1 MPGPDKYDPAPLK
14 VGYMKRILGGAM
26 NPIEKDEKFPGPGTY
41 NPGGS
46 YDPES
51 GNTIKGVPSFK
62 IVKPGQTK
70 VNERTKG
77 SVPVREEVNGPWTYA
92 PEYPTHV
99 SKGVRMGTSVRV
111 ADTTHAGKPAPNKY
125 VIAGD
130 FDFKDPNNR
139 EESLG
144 KDPKFHFGMNSKTRD
159 RNLDMPGPGEYDMN
173 VYPSNQANIQ
183 HVLGS
188 DYRKDMSV
196 PNAHLYPGPGS
207 YEPFMDIAEGAAIS
221 FTRERKKTKIEKTY
235 APGPAS
241 YNALNTVGVANEY
254 NRYERHDYKTHN
266 APLRKQT
273 S

>member
-1 MPGPDKYDPAPLK
+1 
-14 VGYMKRILGGAM
+14 MKKILGAV
-26 NPIEKDEKFPGPGTY
+26 PAEKDEKFPGPGAY
-41 NPGGS
+41 HPGGE
-46 YDPES
+46 YDPDDKKP
-51 GNTIKGVPSFK
+51 IKGVPTFT

-70 VNERTKG
+70 VNERNKG
-77 SVPVREEVNGPWTYA
+77 GQPIKPEVNGPWTYA

-207 YEPFMDIAEGAAIS
+207 YEPHMDIAEGAAIS

-241 YNALNTVGVANEY
+241 YNALSTVGVANEY

-273 S
+273 A

>member
-1 MPGPDKYDPAPLK
+1 MYPT
-14 VGYMKRILGGAM
+14 
-26 NPIEKDEKFPGPGTY
+26 EKDEKFPGPGTY
-41 NPGGS
+41 NA
-46 YDPES
+46 
-51 GNTIKGVPSFK
+51 GNNYEGEEGKSIKGVPGFK
-62 IVKPGQTK
+62 IAKPDAK
-70 VNERTKG
+70 SRERTKNG
-77 SVPVREEVNGPWTYA
+77 HPIKPEVNGPETYA
-92 PEYPTHV
+92 PNYVCHV
-99 SKGVRMGTSVRV
+99 SKGVRIGTSIR
-111 ADTTHAGKPAPNKY
+111 ANDQIHAGKPAPNKY

-207 YEPFMDIAEGAAIS
+207 YEPFMDIAEGAAVS
-221 FTRERKKTKIEKTY
+221 
-235 APGPAS
+235 
-241 YNALNTVGVANEY
+241 
-254 NRYERHDYKTHN
+254 
-266 APLRKQT
+266 
-273 S
+273 